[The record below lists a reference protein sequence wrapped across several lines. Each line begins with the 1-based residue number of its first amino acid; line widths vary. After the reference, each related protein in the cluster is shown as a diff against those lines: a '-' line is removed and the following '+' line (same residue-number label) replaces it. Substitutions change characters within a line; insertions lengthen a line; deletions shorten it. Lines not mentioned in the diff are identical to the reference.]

1 MFATMDYVFDTYGKP
16 SMITEVGFKNGDDIV
31 AESARYM
38 QQLMDMA
45 KAHRHCLGI
54 YYWEPESSMQWNHYP
69 LGAFSNGSP
78 TAIMDAW
85 AN

>member
-1 MFATMDYVFDTYGKP
+1 MKTDIQIAREAKLERINAIAERMGIPADDVYNYGP
-16 SMITEVGFKNGDDIV
+16 
-31 AESARYM
+31 Y
-38 QQLMDMA
+38 MA